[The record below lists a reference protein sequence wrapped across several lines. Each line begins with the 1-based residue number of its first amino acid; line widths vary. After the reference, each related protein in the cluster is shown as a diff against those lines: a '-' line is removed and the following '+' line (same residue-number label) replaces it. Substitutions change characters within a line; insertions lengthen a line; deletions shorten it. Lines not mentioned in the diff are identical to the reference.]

1 MNTHRKTLSG
11 ATLVVLAVLF
21 VAAMLVINPL
31 LRGARADLT
40 GNKLYTLSEGTRNI
54 LGSIK
59 EPINLYLFF
68 SDKAS
73 ADIPQLRTYYQRV
86 REMLEEMAARSGGK
100 LKLEVIDPLPFSE
113 EEDRASAFGLQAVP
127 ADAAGNQIYF
137 GLAGTNATD
146 GEQVI
151 PFLQPDKEAL
161 LEYDVAKLV
170 HTLSNPKKPVIGLL
184 SGLDIGVGFD
194 PQTQQMRQGWAI
206 DMQWRQLF
214 DVRPVDPSA
223 LAKVDDDIDVLVL
236 VQPKQLSED
245 AQYAIDQFVLRGGR
259 LLAFVD
265 PSAEMD
271 RPPMDPNNPQA
282 AQMAMLADKSSDLPR
297 LFKGWGVQYD
307 PGKVVL
313 DRGRAQMIGMMPGA
327 PPVRHPAVLGLT
339 REDIAEND
347 VITANLDTINV
358 FSAGSLALA
367 GQDGAKD
374 AAADGG
380 DKAAQ
385 AGSAGLTLTPL
396 LQTSDEATLVDG
408 ERLRMLF
415 DPRELYSDYPEQGRR
430 YVIAARLSGK
440 FKSAFPDRKE
450 AGHLAE
456 SKDAGQ
462 VVLVADTDLLSDMTW
477 VQMQNFFG
485 QRVMTPFAGNGDF
498 AVNAVDNLGGSSDLI
513 SVRGRAVSQRPFTRV
528 EELRRHADESFRNK
542 EKELQQE
549 LAETERKLTELQ
561 SAKGSQESAMLL
573 SDEQKAELDQFVER
587 KLEIRKELRQVRR
600 QLDAEIE
607 ALGTRL
613 KFVNIVLV
621 PLLITAVALAFAWR
635 RRRRRDEAA
644 KGRSGGGSAAAA
656 AAGPKTGAAGA

>member
-1 MNTHRKTLSG
+1 MSAQRKTLSG

-31 LRGARADLT
+31 LRGARVDLT
-40 GNKLYTLSEGTRNI
+40 ENRLYTLSEGTRNI
-54 LGSIK
+54 LGSIQ
-59 EPINLYLFF
+59 EPIHLYLFF

-100 LKLEVIDPLPFSE
+100 LRLEVIDPLPFSE

-170 HTLSNPKKPVIGLL
+170 HTLSHPKKPVVGLL
-184 SGLDIGVGFD
+184 SGLDMGMGFD

-206 DMQWRQLF
+206 DTLWRQSF
-214 DVRPVDPSA
+214 DLRPVDPQA
-223 LAKVDDDIDVLVL
+223 LRKVDEDIDVLVL

-259 LLAFVD
+259 LLAFID

-282 AQMAMLADKSSDLPR
+282 AQMAMMADKSSDLPQ

-313 DRGRAQMIGMMPGA
+313 DRDRAQMIGMMPGA

-339 REDIAEND
+339 RQDIASDD
-347 VITANLDTINV
+347 VVTANLDTLNV
-358 FSAGSLALA
+358 FTAGSLGLA
-367 GQDGAKD
+367 EGAK
-374 AAADGG
+374 
-380 DKAAQ
+380 
-385 AGSAGLTLTPL
+385 GLVFTPL
-396 LQTSDEATLVDG
+396 LHSSDQATLVDSS
-408 ERLRMLF
+408 RLRMLF
-415 DPRELYSDYPEQGRR
+415 DPRELYADYPEKGERH
-430 YVIAARLSGK
+430 VLAARVSGK
-440 FKSAFPDRKE
+440 FTSAFPGRGD
-450 AGHLAE
+450 AGHLAQ
-456 SKDAGQ
+456 SQADGQ
-462 VVLVADTDLLSDMTW
+462 VILVADTDLLSDMTW
-477 VQMQNFFG
+477 VQVQNFFG
-485 QRVMTPFAGNGDF
+485 QRMLNPFAGNGDL

-528 EELRRHADESFRNK
+528 EALRRHADESFRNK
-542 EKELQQE
+542 EQELQQE
-549 LAETERKLTELQ
+549 LTDTERKLAELQ

-573 SDEQKAELDQFVER
+573 SDEQRAELDQFVER

-613 KFVNIVLV
+613 KFVNILLV
-621 PLLITAVALAFAWR
+621 PLLITAVALVFAWR
-635 RRRRRDEAA
+635 RRR
-644 KGRSGGGSAAAA
+644 GGGGGGHAKAR
-656 AAGPKTGAAGA
+656 PAGA